1 MREIYEYDKATK
13 EECIEDLIDIIEWL
27 NENSYDWYE
36 YADFDVFEK
45 KGQRIQYIAQRL
57 KQLIV
62 EE

>member
-1 MREIYEYDKATK
+1 MVDIYQYETATK
-13 EECIEDLIDIIEWL
+13 EQCITDLVEIIEWL

-36 YADFDVFEK
+36 YADLDTFER

-57 KQLIV
+57 KQLKV